1 MIKPVKKI
9 ILPVAGLGTRF
20 LPATKAIPKE
30 MLPVLDRPLIQ
41 YAVEE
46 ALEAGIEDIILVTG
60 RNKQV
65 MEDHFDHAYELE
77 RILQERDK
85 NKALETAR
93 SMLLEEGRISYV
105 RQMRPRGLG
114 HAVWCA
120 RNYIG
125 DAPFA
130 VALPDDL
137 IKGQPGALKQM
148 IEAYNNIGGNIVAT
162 MDVAQEETSS
172 YGVITPGAEN
182 GNLIE
187 VKGLVEKPHP
197 EDAPS
202 TKAVVGRYI
211 LQPEVMDLL
220 SSKEIG
226 AGGEI
231 QLTDAMAKVIG
242 KQPFH
247 ALTFSGQRFDCGNKV
262 GWLMAN
268 LSMAME
274 DATLAKPLAA
284 LITEKIISAA
294 E

>member
-1 MIKPVKKI
+1 MNSGQTPKPVKKI

-46 ALEAGIEDIILVTG
+46 AIEAGIEDIILVTG

-77 RILQERDK
+77 SILRERGK
-85 NKALETAR
+85 SEALELSR

-120 RNYIG
+120 RNMTCG
-125 DAPFA
+125 EPFA

-137 IKGQPGALKQM
+137 IKGKPGALKQM
-148 IEAYNNIGGNIVAT
+148 VEAYNELGGNIVAT
-162 MDVAQEETSS
+162 MNVSREDTSK
-172 YGVITPGAEN
+172 YGVITPGAKTDK
-182 GNLIE
+182 GIE
-187 VKGLVEKPHP
+187 VKGLVEKPNP

-202 TKAVVGRYI
+202 TQAVVGRYI

-220 SSKEIG
+220 AQREIG

-231 QLTDAMAKVIG
+231 QLTDAMDKMIG
-242 KQPFH
+242 KQAFH
-247 ALTFSGQRFDCGNKV
+247 AVEFSGTRFDCGSKI

-268 LSMAME
+268 IAMAK
-274 DATLAKPLAA
+274 DDPSLAKSLEQALA
-284 LITEKIISAA
+284 SA
-294 E
+294 

>member
-9 ILPVAGLGTRF
+9 VLPVAGLGTRF

-30 MLPVLDRPLIQ
+30 MLPVLDKPLIQ

-46 ALEAGIEDIILVTG
+46 ALEAGIEEIILVTG

-77 RILQERDK
+77 RILQEK
-85 NKALETAR
+85 GKEEALELSR
-93 SMLLEEGRISYV
+93 SMLLEEGRITYV

-114 HAVWCA
+114 HAIWCA
-120 RNYIG
+120 RSFVN
-125 DAPFA
+125 DSPFA

-137 IKGQPGALKQM
+137 IKGKPGVLKQM
-148 IEAYNNIGGNIVAT
+148 IEAYNEVGGNIIAT
-162 MDVAQEETSS
+162 MDVAKEDTSK
-172 YGVITPGAEN
+172 YGVITPGESK
-182 GNLIE
+182 GKLTE

-202 TKAVVGRYI
+202 TEAVVGRYI
-211 LQPEVMDLL
+211 LQPEVMEHLAA
-220 SSKEIG
+220 KEIG

-231 QLTDAMAKVIG
+231 QLTDALDKLIG
-242 KQPFH
+242 NQAFH
-247 ALTFSGQRFDCGNKV
+247 ALNFEGKRFDCGSKI

-268 LSMAME
+268 LSMAGDDPM
-274 DATLAKPLAA
+274 LASQMRE
-284 LITEKIISAA
+284 LITFQ
-294 E
+294 